1 MKYFSSLIALALA
14 CSSAPA
20 AACSM
25 IPSYRVPTNLELAE
39 RADTI
44 ILGVIEREIPGQQ
57 AWDSQLVVRPT
68 ILLKGAALPGEIR
81 IRGHLSGQYMRAVAS
96 DPRDLYNPNPNALAG
111 ACVRSLFD
119 RGMLVLL
126 FLERKGEALELA
138 NYSFARTAED
148 VPSRDALWVKA
159 VRIYVEMAAL
169 PKKQRKAALIAKRDV
184 LRASSEPDDKLLAD
198 DLDRQIKKKRIP
210 PYD

>member
-1 MKYFSSLIALALA
+1 MKHFSSLIAFALA
-14 CSSAPA
+14 CSPVPT

-25 IPSYRVPTNLELAE
+25 ISSYRVPTNLELAE

-44 ILGVIEREIPGQQ
+44 ILGIIEREIPGQQ
-57 AWDSQLVVRPT
+57 DWDSQLVVRPT
-68 ILLKGAALPGEIR
+68 ILLKGTALPEEIR
-81 IRGHLSGQYMRAVAS
+81 IGGHLSDQFLRAVAS
-96 DPRDLYNPNPNALAG
+96 DPRDLYNPNANALAG

-126 FLERKGEALELA
+126 FIERRAGVLELA

-148 VPSRDALWVKA
+148 IPSPDALWVKA
-159 VRIYVEMAAL
+159 VRIYVEIVAL
-169 PKKQRKAALIAKRDV
+169 PQKQRKAALIARRDL
-184 LRASSEPDDKLLAD
+184 LRASSHPDDKLLAD
-198 DLDRQIKKKRIP
+198 DLDRQIRKKRIP